1 MKDIFLVLSGVL
13 GWLVSREFL
22 LPQIEKLIDLI
33 RKKKKNDID
42 TESDLSNLKEKN
54 NDIYENQIEFLMQ
67 QVKSLEHQ
75 LLDYQQQLDTFR
87 SKILE
92 LNSLLTAKALLI
104 TQLKQFCCSNTECKC
119 RVVCSSENICNF
131 DDKFKKS

>member
-1 MKDIFLVLSGVL
+1 MKDIFLVLTGVV

-42 TESDLSNLKEKN
+42 TESDLSSLKEKN

-92 LNSLLTAKALLI
+92 LNSHLTAKALI
-104 TQLKQFCCSNTECKC
+104 ISQLKQYCCSNTECKC
-119 RVVCSSENICNF
+119 RTICSENICNF
-131 DDKFKKS
+131 DEKIKKS

>member
-22 LPQIEKLIDLI
+22 LPQIEKLFDII

-42 TESDLSNLKEKN
+42 TESDLSSLKEKN

-92 LNSLLTAKALLI
+92 LNSHLTAKALI
-104 TQLKQFCCSNTECKC
+104 ISQLKQYCCSNTECKC
-119 RVVCSSENICNF
+119 RVVCSENICNF
-131 DDKFKKS
+131 DEKIKKS

>member
-13 GWLVSREFL
+13 GWLVAKDFL

-42 TESDLSNLKEKN
+42 TESDLSSLKEKN

-67 QVKSLEHQ
+67 QVKSLENQ
-75 LLDYQQQLDTFR
+75 LLEYQKQLDTFR

-92 LNSLLTAKALLI
+92 LNSHLTAKALI
-104 TQLKQFCCSNTECKC
+104 ISQLKQFCCSNTECKC
-119 RVVCSSENICNF
+119 RVVCSENICNF
-131 DDKFKKS
+131 DEKIKKS